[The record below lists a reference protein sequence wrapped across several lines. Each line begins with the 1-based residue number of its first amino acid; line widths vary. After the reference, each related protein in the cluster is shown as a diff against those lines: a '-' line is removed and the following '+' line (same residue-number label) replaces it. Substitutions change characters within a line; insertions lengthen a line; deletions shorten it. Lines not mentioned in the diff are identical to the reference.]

1 MSITLQWHFETSVFF
16 FLSKILNVDITN
28 SLKENTLQFFK
39 LETKKLLQ
47 KPHAK

>member
-1 MSITLQWHFETSVFF
+1 MSITLQWHFETSVF

-28 SLKENTLQFFK
+28 SLKENKLQFFK